1 MYPSL
6 YQMVRAIA
14 VVIVFLGIAP
24 SVLAAEFHVDTDAE
38 RRVVFVSDAP
48 IESFDGITEKIDGY
62 AVIPADRLA
71 DVSDFSQTKFYLEV
85 DLASLDTGIGLR
97 NRDMRE
103 DYLHTDEFPY
113 AMYAGSIDSVTSL
126 NDSTFLSYT
135 SGDLTIH
142 GVTKSHTTTD
152 TVTARNGRY
161 HVASHFP
168 VALPNHH
175 IEIPQLMFLK
185 INEVVELDLWFVLK
199 RVDD

>member
-1 MYPSL
+1 MCPTINPR
-6 YQMVRAIA
+6 MGA
-14 VVIVFLGIAP
+14 VIITAALLCLASP
-24 SVLAAEFHVDTDAE
+24 ALAAEFHVDTDAE

-48 IESFDGITEKIDGY
+48 IESFDGVTEKIDGY
-62 AVIPADRLA
+62 AVLPADRLA
-71 DVSDFSQTKFYLEV
+71 DVTDFSQTKFYIEV

-113 AMYAGSIDSVTSL
+113 AMYSGSIDSVTSL

-168 VALPNHH
+168 VALPDHH